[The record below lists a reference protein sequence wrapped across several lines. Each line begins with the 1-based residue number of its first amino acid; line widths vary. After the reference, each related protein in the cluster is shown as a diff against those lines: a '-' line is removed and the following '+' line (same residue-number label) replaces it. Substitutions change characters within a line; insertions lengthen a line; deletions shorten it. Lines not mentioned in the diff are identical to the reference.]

1 MKRNSSPAMQDRSQI
16 TYYGVHA
23 KRERK
28 DTTNDN
34 DYVTPERRLSEMNP
48 TYSLLT
54 RAGMVMI
61 TRPVAPSSL
70 EIPKKGSI
78 GTSSNISAEP

>member
-34 DYVTPERRLSEMNP
+34 D
-48 TYSLLT
+48 
-54 RAGMVMI
+54 
-61 TRPVAPSSL
+61 
-70 EIPKKGSI
+70 EIMSHQKGD
-78 GTSSNISAEP
+78 

>member
-34 DYVTPERRLSEMNP
+34 DYVTPERRLSE
-48 TYSLLT
+48 
-54 RAGMVMI
+54 
-61 TRPVAPSSL
+61 
-70 EIPKKGSI
+70 
-78 GTSSNISAEP
+78 EPDV